1 MEVRALCIRLVLM
14 LLVAHAQQS
23 YPQTSV
29 SDADVRIVPSR
40 LQLFEYES
48 VSFTCRGFNLSA
60 GWSVRNIKEVIPT
73 CLTSV
78 TCTLNYAF
86 VSDSGEYWCEGAGGE
101 RSSTVNITVTGGSV
115 ILESPVLPVM
125 EGEAVTL
132 RCRNRATSS
141 NLTADFYKDGL
152 FIGSSSTGKMTIAS
166 VSKFDGG
173 LYTCSI
179 SGAGESPASRLTV
192 RGGSVILDGPALPV
206 TEGDAVT
213 LRCRNQGTPSELQA
227 EFYKDGLLIRS
238 SSTGEMTIDPV
249 SKSDEGL
256 YKCSVSGVGESAQ
269 SPLTVTVRISKNN
282 DSVKQGE
289 DPDAQDT
296 DSTASREGIVLHH
309 HYSILLWVVIAVVLV
324 LQLLVIGLL
333 HWKKQLV
340 LLEVQLN
347 DPNKD
352 QHSVVK
358 QDKKK
363 RYKEGKEDKKRKG
376 SFI

>member
-192 RGGSVILDGPALPV
+192 RVVWCCSGGSVILDGPALPV

-269 SPLTVTVRISKNN
+269 SPLTVT
-282 DSVKQGE
+282 
-289 DPDAQDT
+289 
-296 DSTASREGIVLHH
+296 ASREGIVLHH

>member
-1 MEVRALCIRLVLM
+1 MG
-14 LLVAHAQQS
+14 
-23 YPQTSV
+23 
-29 SDADVRIVPSR
+29 SDADVRIVMQTSVSSHPDM
-40 LQLFEYES
+40 LFEYES

-152 FIGSSSTGKMTIAS
+152 FIGSSSTGNMTIAS

-192 RGGSVILDGPALPV
+192 RAAHREACPL
-206 TEGDAVT
+206 
-213 LRCRNQGTPSELQA
+213 
-227 EFYKDGLLIRS
+227 
-238 SSTGEMTIDPV
+238 
-249 SKSDEGL
+249 SDH
-256 YKCSVSGVGESAQ
+256 S
-269 SPLTVTVRISKNN
+269 
-282 DSVKQGE
+282 
-289 DPDAQDT
+289 
-296 DSTASREGIVLHH
+296 H
-309 HYSILLWVVIAVVLV
+309 VLV
-324 LQLLVIGLL
+324 LGRTVLTVVMVALLLLLLGLL
-333 HWKKQLV
+333 HCGKLGGT
-340 LLEVQLN
+340 
-347 DPNKD
+347 
-352 QHSVVK
+352 H
-358 QDKKK
+358 KKK
-363 RYKEGKEDKKRKG
+363 PSTY
-376 SFI
+376 